1 VIEEETER
9 IRQEQSQFDVENI
22 QENIVMV
29 EQQEIRNEYIKISRL
44 AVIDHRIEEETPED
58 MMELEQEEELNAMMS
73 KQQHSGHI
81 EHKNMAE
88 TSSSSS
94 TSLQM
99 TPFSDQADS
108 INEKPNG
115 TTIVAMDNA
124 SKETN
129 KADIGNLVIGY

>member
-1 VIEEETER
+1 
-9 IRQEQSQFDVENI
+9 
-22 QENIVMV
+22 
-29 EQQEIRNEYIKISRL
+29 
-44 AVIDHRIEEETPED
+44 
-58 MMELEQEEELNAMMS
+58 MELEQEEELNAMMS
-73 KQQHSGHI
+73 KQRHSGHI

-99 TPFSDQADS
+99 TSFSDQADS

-129 KADIGNLVIGY
+129 KAEIGNLVIGYQKLTETITLPITISNWHNSIVNVIGNVVSSVTELRKK